1 MAAVPVPTVRARH
14 ARRLVLDLGMFA
26 GTILLLEPEA
36 TGLPVH
42 EWLGLAIAV
51 PIIGHVTLNWPWV
64 AAVARKAFG
73 YLPAMTRVNQFL
85 NTVLFVAMVIA
96 ITSGVMVS
104 EVVAPRLASIL
115 GVAPAWLDVHEA
127 SANAAV
133 AIVVIH
139 AALHWRWLARTASRL
154 LEAGMPR
161 GAPIPAE
168 AKQEAG

>member
-36 TGLPVH
+36 TGLPLH

-51 PIIGHVTLNWPWV
+51 PIIGHVTLNWTWI
-64 AAVARKAFG
+64 ATVARKAFG
-73 YLPAMTRVNQFL
+73 YLPAMTRVNQVL

-154 LEAGMPR
+154 LEAGVPR